1 MQFSHRHL
9 DSYHV
14 QSFVLAAYDYV
25 ESACHAYRI
34 LPCCY
39 NWLSLS
45 LCLWLFFCWCCCSH
59 TRCTENPCIALY
71 LPGIKQGWLE
81 YPHLV
86 RWFSCYQPPF
96 SSWQWTNSQRPPPPT
111 YGKRCWCHVFF
122 LWGLKRPDPTDV
134 WHPVKASTTIC
145 RPVFFGCDLKCVHM
159 VDVPSSVSGWWS
171 RSLHAFPH
179 VGRVCR
185 FPTRGPL
192 VIAWFI
198 NPMHK
203 PHARYIYHKPS

>member
-25 ESACHAYRI
+25 ESSFHAYRI

-59 TRCTENPCIALY
+59 TRCTENPCKALY

-111 YGKRCWCHVFF
+111 YGKRCWRHVFF
-122 LWGLKRPDPTDV
+122 CGDWNFWTNGCMTSCQGFYYHLPGVFLLRSQVCPHGRCPIKCFWLVVEITSCFSPRGTGLSLPYQG
-134 WHPVKASTTIC
+134 S
-145 RPVFFGCDLKCVHM
+145 
-159 VDVPSSVSGWWS
+159 PSY
-171 RSLHAFPH
+171 SL
-179 VGRVCR
+179 VY
-185 FPTRGPL
+185 
-192 VIAWFI
+192 
-198 NPMHK
+198 K
-203 PHARYIYHKPS
+203 PHA

>member
-122 LWGLKRPDPTDV
+122 FFCGGWNVRTQRVYDILSRLLLPFAGL
-134 WHPVKASTTIC
+134 
-145 RPVFFGCDLKCVHM
+145 FFLAAI
-159 VDVPSSVSGWWS
+159 SSVFTW
-171 RSLHAFPH
+171 
-179 VGRVCR
+179 
-185 FPTRGPL
+185 
-192 VIAWFI
+192 
-198 NPMHK
+198 
-203 PHARYIYHKPS
+203 